1 MLISKT
7 CHQVGYAPSI
17 FNVYNRIVLKLSTP
31 VQNGRE
37 ITAKDIYM
45 AHLLDEIHS
54 KTAD

>member
-1 MLISKT
+1 
-7 CHQVGYAPSI
+7 VGYAPSI
-17 FNVYNRIVLKLSTP
+17 FNVYNRIVLKLSTS
-31 VQNGRE
+31 VQNGSE